1 MRSEEVPEM
10 LSGEIERIIYHNAE
24 SGFTIARLIEEG
36 AGRRT
41 TVVGSM
47 ASVREGELVTAT
59 GKWTNHPRY
68 GKQFQIESY
77 RETYPSTEE
86 GIRRFLASGLIKGI
100 GPVSAQR
107 IVDHFGTATMDVI
120 DNVPERLIEVPG
132 LGRSRVAT
140 ITRVWEE
147 HCRVKNAMVF
157 LQSHGV
163 TTGLAVKI
171 CRQYGDDA
179 VRRVREN
186 PYQLEQDVRGIG
198 FRTADGVAE
207 RLGICSDAP
216 ERVKAGVRFLLDQ
229 ATSSGH
235 VFLPTAEVLAEGVEL
250 LGVDEGDIQCGLES
264 LRRERLVVTD
274 ADRNYL
280 PALYHAEGG
289 IVSSLARLVRGRVA
303 VELAQLVRED
313 ERKLARRQRRAIEL
327 AVESKV
333 LVLTGGP
340 GTGKTTIT
348 RAILGRYQQHGLEVA
363 LCSPTGRAA
372 KRLAETAGREA
383 KTIHRLLEFAPG
395 EGVFRK
401 GVDDQLAADA
411 VIVDEAS
418 MIDLILMNA
427 LLRALP
433 DRCRLVLVGDVDQL
447 PSVGAGNVLGDI
459 IASGKVPVV
468 RLTEIFRQEKESQIV
483 ANAHRINQGQVPVT
497 DNRSASDFFFIE
509 EAEPERTVDLIED
522 LCFRR
527 LPGHGGWDPIREIQ
541 VITPMYRG
549 PAGANNLNQRLQ
561 QRFNPESE
569 SLTRNGV
576 GFKVGD
582 KVMQVRNNY
591 DKGVFNGDMGM
602 VASLDAEA
610 NRLDVAF
617 DTVVGYEAEELE
629 ELMLAYAIS
638 THRSQGAEFP
648 AVIIPLMT
656 QHYVML
662 QRNLL
667 YTAVTRARE
676 FIVIVGTGRA
686 LNIAVAND
694 AVALRHC
701 NLGQRLA
708 REIDGALQA

>member
-1 MRSEEVPEM
+1 MRVEEVSET

-24 SGFTIARLIEEG
+24 SGFTIVRMIEEG
-36 AGRRT
+36 TGHGLT
-41 TVVGSM
+41 LVGSM
-47 ASVREGELVTAT
+47 ASVREGELVAAT

-107 IVDHFGTATMDVI
+107 IVDHFGTATMEVI
-120 DNVPERLIEVPG
+120 DNAPERLSEVAG

-140 ITRVWEE
+140 VTRVWEE
-147 HCRVKNAMVF
+147 HRRVKDAMVF

-163 TTGLAVKI
+163 GTGLAVKI
-171 CRQYGDDA
+171 CRQYGDDV
-179 VRRVREN
+179 VRRVSEN

-198 FRTADGVAE
+198 FRTADAVAE
-207 RLGICSDAP
+207 RLGIRSDAP
-216 ERVKAGVRFLLDQ
+216 ERVEAGLRFLLDR
-229 ATSSGH
+229 ATSNGH
-235 VFLPTAEVLAEGVEL
+235 VFLPTAEVLAGASEL
-250 LGVDEGDIQCGLES
+250 LGVGQGDIERGLEG
-264 LRRERLVVTD
+264 LRLERKVVTD

-280 PALYHAEGG
+280 PALYHAEEGVVG
-289 IVSSLARLVRGRVA
+289 SLARLARGRVT
-303 VELAQLVRED
+303 VELAQLVLED
-313 ERKLARRQRRAIEL
+313 DGKLARSQRRAIEL

-333 LVLTGGP
+333 LVVTGGP

-372 KRLAETAGREA
+372 KRLSEATGREA

-395 EGVFRK
+395 EGAFRK
-401 GVDDQLAADA
+401 GADDQLSADA

-447 PSVGAGNVLGDI
+447 PSVGPGNVLGDI
-459 IASGKVPVV
+459 MASGKVPVV

-509 EAEPERTVDLIED
+509 EAEPERTVELIED

-527 LPGHGGWDPIREIQ
+527 LPAHGGWDPIREIQ

-561 QRFNPESE
+561 QQLNSEGE
-569 SLTRNGV
+569 SLARNGV
-576 GFKVGD
+576 RFKVGD

-591 DKGVFNGDMGM
+591 DKGIFNGDMGV

-617 DTVVGYEAEELE
+617 DTVVGYEAEEVE

-638 THRSQGAEFP
+638 THRSQGSEFP

-656 QHYVML
+656 QHFVML

-686 LNIAVAND
+686 LSIAVAND
-694 AVALRHC
+694 AVALRHSS
-701 NLGQRLA
+701 LGQRLS
-708 REIDGALQA
+708 RTIDGRLEA